1 MRGMGMDLGRRI
13 GRRIRQLREER
24 GLTQA
29 QFAELTGKA
38 VETISNMERG
48 KTIPGLLTLDQF
60 ARHLG
65 VPLEE
70 MVKSDQPEADP
81 HSQNAAIVAVA
92 ARRLPDTEMELVAG
106 MIGLLDKQRRK
117 SRRSQH

>member
-1 MRGMGMDLGRRI
+1 MEMDLGRRI
-13 GRRIRQLREER
+13 GSRIRQLREER

-29 QFAELTGKA
+29 QFAEMTGKA

-70 MVKSDQPEADP
+70 MVKSNQPEADP
-81 HSQNAAIVAVA
+81 HSQNAAIVAAA
-92 ARRLPDTEMELVAG
+92 ARRLPETEMELVAG